1 MAKVVQAAG
10 AVVWRLA
17 GERLEVLLIHRPSYD
32 DWSWPK
38 GKPRKKEMLAACAI
52 REVEEE
58 TGLQVVLGV
67 PLPRVTYRLRSGKH
81 KINWYWAAQ
90 VAQRGAGT
98 RARPEVEPAP
108 LTEVDDAVWVDA
120 ARALK
125 MLTRRSDRKPLKALL
140 DLHADGKLDT
150 WAVLLTRHGA
160 AKKRSA
166 WDGDETTRPLTSSGE
181 KQARLL
187 APFFAAFGARRIL
200 SSPWARCAITV
211 APYAGAA
218 KLPVE
223 TFDTLTEVGV
233 NDDPDGVKK
242 LSLDTLAAAETSIIC
257 THRPVLPAV
266 LAAVRTRSLS
276 QLQESFPDSDPYLR
290 TAEVF
295 VLHIAARPSKQP
307 RVIAT
312 ETHRAGKRS
321 GYST

>member
-10 AVVWRLA
+10 AVVWRLV

-38 GKPRKKEMLAACAI
+38 GKPKKKEMLAACAI

-67 PLPRVTYRLRSGKH
+67 PLPRVTYRLRSGRR

-90 VAQRGAGT
+90 VAERSAAT

-120 ARALK
+120 VRALK

-140 DLHADGKLDT
+140 DSYADGKLDT
-150 WAVLLTRHGA
+150 WAVLLTRHGM

-166 WDGDETTRPLTSSGE
+166 WDGDETTRPLTSSGK

-187 APFFAAFGARRIL
+187 APFFAAFGTRRIL
-200 SSPWARCAITV
+200 SSPWPRCTTTV
-211 APYAGAA
+211 APYAGDAE
-218 KLPVE
+218 LPVE
-223 TFDTLTEVGV
+223 TRDALTEVGA
-233 NDDPDGVKK
+233 NDDPGAVKK
-242 LSLDTLAAAETSIIC
+242 LFADTLAAAENSIVC

-266 LAAVRTRSLS
+266 LEVARTHSPSRI
-276 QLQESFPDSDPYLR
+276 QESLPNSDPYLR
-290 TAEVF
+290 TAEVL
-295 VLHIAARPSKQP
+295 VLHVAARSGKQA
-307 RVIAT
+307 RVVAV
-312 ETHRAGKRS
+312 ETHRAGK
-321 GYST
+321 